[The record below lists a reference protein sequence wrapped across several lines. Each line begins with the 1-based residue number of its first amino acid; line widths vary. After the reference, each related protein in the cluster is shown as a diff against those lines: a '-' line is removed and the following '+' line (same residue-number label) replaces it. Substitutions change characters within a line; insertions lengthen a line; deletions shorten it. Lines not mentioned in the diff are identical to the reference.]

1 MLATKTKVPDPVLTC
16 QKLQQAERRCPEQ
29 LGIRRSLVS
38 VFAHAQKV
46 FQAQATRPDV
56 RWKMLWS
63 GSQREWTQGGRKTM
77 AQVWV

>member
-1 MLATKTKVPDPVLTC
+1 MLVTKTKVPGPVLTC
-16 QKLQQAERRCPEQ
+16 PMLQQAERRCPEQ
-29 LGIRRSLVS
+29 LGIQRSLVS
-38 VFAHAQKV
+38 VFVHGQKV

-63 GSQREWTQGGRKTM
+63 ESQREWTQGGRKTM